1 MDKKTKTSP
10 LYFHKNISL
19 ITTIKYQFHFILNFF
34 YFFPQDN
41 FMYNVDNRAF
51 QNCWTNT
58 RLIFNVYVLHDAL
71 VMTTMTPTY
80 F

>member
-1 MDKKTKTSP
+1 MDKKTKPSP

-19 ITTIKYQFHFILNFF
+19 IITIKYQCHLKIF

-41 FMYNVDNRAF
+41 FMYNVDNGAF
-51 QNCWTNT
+51 QYCWTNT
-58 RLIFNVYVLHDAL
+58 RLIFNVYVLRDAL

>member
-19 ITTIKYQFHFILNFF
+19 IITIKYQFHFIFIFF

-41 FMYNVDNRAF
+41 SMYNVDNGAF
-51 QNCWTNT
+51 QYCWTNT
-58 RLIFNVYVLHDAL
+58 RLIFNVYVLRDAL